1 MNTGLRI
8 YVRWMRDRRLST
20 VVWTLGLVAVVVMTA
35 AFYPSLSSAGGD
47 SLADSSGAMSTL
59 LGLSGAIDPTSPLG
73 YLWIG
78 LYANV
83 IPMTLI
89 ALGIALGSAAIAGDE
104 ETGSLEYMLSKPVT
118 RTTIAMSRFV
128 AAITILIVAAAL
140 TGLALI
146 ISIPI
151 FDLGDDVT
159 STAADG
165 STITQPGATASDV
178 AAGTF
183 AAFAVG
189 LGFLGVSYLIG
200 GITGRKGFTSATSAA
215 IAVGGYVLYTLSD
228 TTDSLEALTWVS
240 PWRWY
245 IADAMLI
252 NGLGWD
258 VLLPFG
264 LAVIGLVVGWQG
276 FTRRD
281 LQPPK

>member
-1 MNTGLRI
+1 
-8 YVRWMRDRRLST
+8 
-20 VVWTLGLVAVVVMTA
+20 
-35 AFYPSLSSAGGD
+35 
-47 SLADSSGAMSTL
+47 
-59 LGLSGAIDPTSPLG
+59 
-73 YLWIG
+73 
-78 LYANV
+78 
-83 IPMTLI
+83 
-89 ALGIALGSAAIAGDE
+89 
-104 ETGSLEYMLSKPVT
+104 
-118 RTTIAMSRFV
+118 
-128 AAITILIVAAAL
+128 
-140 TGLALI
+140 
-146 ISIPI
+146 
-151 FDLGDDVT
+151 
-159 STAADG
+159 
-165 STITQPGATASDV
+165 V

-252 NGLGWD
+252 NGIDWD

-264 LAVIGLVVGWQG
+264 LAIIGLLVGWQA
-276 FTRRD
+276 FNRRD

>member
-1 MNTGLRI
+1 MSAGLRI

-83 IPMTLI
+83 IPMTMI
-89 ALGIALGSAAIAGDE
+89 ALGISLGSAAIAGDE
-104 ETGSLEYMLSKPVT
+104 ETGSLEYMLSRPVT
-118 RTTIAMSRFV
+118 RTTIALSRFV
-128 AAITILIVAAAL
+128 AAITILIVTAAL
-140 TGLALI
+140 TALVLI

-151 FDLGDDVT
+151 FDLGDNVT

-165 STITQPGATASDV
+165 STITQAGATASDV

-200 GITGRKGFTSATSAA
+200 GITGRKGFTSATSASV
-215 IAVGGYVLYTLSD
+215 AVGGYVLYTLSD

-252 NGLGWD
+252 NGLDWD

-264 LAVIGLVVGWQG
+264 LAVIGLLVGWQA